1 MFSTDFSV
9 NKTDLSPNTDTK
21 VNARSVLFFIS
32 SQRNRMSPLVKFAT
46 KLRLFHTQTNGMVAP
61 TQNGINVPKC
71 GECKFPLTERGDHN
85 EDYNNRH

>member
-46 KLRLFHTQTNGMVAP
+46 KLRLFHTQTV
-61 TQNGINVPKC
+61 
-71 GECKFPLTERGDHN
+71 
-85 EDYNNRH
+85 